1 MTQQIVRDILDYD
14 ADTGVFR
21 WRKTRSSNATKGSI
35 AGTISTNGYRQIN
48 ISGTRYLAHRLAWL
62 YMFGYEPP
70 HTIDHI
76 NRVRDDNRISNLRLA
91 TISQNT
97 FNQPRRK
104 ESAINGVSWHKVANK
119 WRAYISVNGRF
130 KHLGCYRDIDEAV
143 AARLAAEKDM
153 GIS

>member
-1 MTQQIVRDILDYD
+1 
-14 ADTGVFR
+14 
-21 WRKTRSSNATKGSI
+21 
-35 AGTISTNGYRQIN
+35 
-48 ISGTRYLAHRLAWL
+48 
-62 YMFGYEPP
+62 MFGYEPP